1 MRDTPLPTTGPT
13 TGVQVFLLL
22 FVTIGIYQIGTGML
36 MGVVP
41 VQLSLNGFSASV
53 VGWVA
58 TVQSLGFLAGSLLAA
73 PMTARLGARPT
84 LYLFAVINAVAAL
97 ALWFSNDPWLW
108 TGSRIVAGFSSGWLL
123 RNACSETM
131 SGSENKPSSTISGMP
146 ATSARREM

>member
-97 ALWFSNDPWLW
+97 ALWLSNDPWL
-108 TGSRIVAGFSSGWLL
+108 
-123 RNACSETM
+123 CEYQQ
-131 SGSENKPSSTISGMP
+131 
-146 ATSARREM
+146 TSVCRQT